1 MDGGGISGLS
11 GEKMDEDRLEDFA
24 GVFSLI
30 DRQGAGYNLGFTGS
44 L

>member
-1 MDGGGISGLS
+1 MSLDDAMAAASISG
-11 GEKMDEDRLEDFA
+11 ERIDEDRLEDFA

-30 DRQGAGYNLGFTGS
+30 DRQGTGQI